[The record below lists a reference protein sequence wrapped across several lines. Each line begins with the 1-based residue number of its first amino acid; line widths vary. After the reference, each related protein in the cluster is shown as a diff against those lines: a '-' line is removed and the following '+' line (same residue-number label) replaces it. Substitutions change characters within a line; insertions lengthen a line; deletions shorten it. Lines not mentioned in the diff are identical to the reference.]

1 MLPLRVSR
9 WLPRTRA
16 MPKSMILS
24 TPFSATIRFDGL
36 MSRWITPML
45 WA

>member
-1 MLPLRVSR
+1 MLPVRVR
-9 WLPRTRA
+9 RCEPRTRA

-24 TPFSATIRFDGL
+24 TPFSAIIRFDGL